1 VKKAGATY
9 LVCPGLFAF
18 GRKPQT
24 MFIVMGFIGL
34 SLIVVVLWDVF
45 ETIVLPRRVTRRFR
59 LTRAFYRALW
69 FPWSTLAGWIKRS
82 KKRETFLS
90 VFGPLSLLILLVL
103 WAATL
108 VFGFALLQ
116 WSFGSHIHQVNGPSG
131 FFSDLYYSG
140 TTFFTLGLGDIA
152 PLDPASRALTVIEA
166 SLGFALLALVI
177 GYFPVLYQ
185 AFSRREVNISMLDA
199 RAGTPPTAAEL
210 LRRHQEG
217 QSLESLDQLLRDWE
231 MWAADLMESHLSY
244 PVLCFFRSQHDNQSW
259 LAALSTV
266 LDACSLVMVGIDGIP
281 KWQAQLTFKMARH
294 AVVDISQTF
303 NASPVKHDGARLSK
317 SDLATLRMMLSETGV
332 ALRDE
337 EGDEATL
344 DELRS
349 MYEPYTR
356 VLSRYL
362 MMPLPG
368 WLPKARASDNWQT
381 SAFENARLAPDQP
394 FRKCMDSAKKAKTQS
409 AAVLSEQ
416 SK

>member
-1 VKKAGATY
+1 
-9 LVCPGLFAF
+9 
-18 GRKPQT
+18 
-24 MFIVMGFIGL
+24 MFILMRLIGL
-34 SLIVVVLWDVF
+34 VLIVVVLWDVF

-59 LTRAFYRALW
+59 LTRAFYRSAW
-69 FPWSTLAGWIKRS
+69 HPWSAIARAIRKSKR
-82 KKRETFLS
+82 REVFLS
-90 VFGPLSLLILLVL
+90 VFGPLSLLALLAF

-108 VFGFALLQ
+108 VCGFATLQ
-116 WSFGSHIHQVNGPSG
+116 WSFGSHISVVGGHAG

-140 TTFFTLGLGDIA
+140 TTFFTLGLGDISPVGTA
-152 PLDPASRALTVIEA
+152 ARALTVIEA

-217 QSLESLDQLLRDWE
+217 NSLESLDQFLRDWE

-259 LAALSTV
+259 LAALNTV
-266 LDACSLVMVGIDGIP
+266 LDTCSLVMVGIEGIP

-294 AVVDISQTF
+294 AIVDISQIF
-303 NASPVKHDGARLSK
+303 NTSPVKHDGARLPK
-317 SDLATLRMMLSETGV
+317 SDLETLRLMLSETGV
-332 ALRDE
+332 ALRNE
-337 EGDEATL
+337 VGDENTL
-344 DELRS
+344 DELRA

-394 FRKCMDSAKKAKTQS
+394 FRKCMLDQVAGKVRAHGVTIG
-409 AAVLSEQ
+409 ERPD
-416 SK
+416 